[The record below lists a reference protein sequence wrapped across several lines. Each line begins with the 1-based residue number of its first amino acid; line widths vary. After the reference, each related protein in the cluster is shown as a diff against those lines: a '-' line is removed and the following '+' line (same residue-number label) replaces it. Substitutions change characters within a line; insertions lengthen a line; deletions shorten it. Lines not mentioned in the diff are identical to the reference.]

1 MKKAVLLM
9 FMGICMHWGLHAQKQ
24 LPNVPLKNLDGKT
37 VLASELSNDGKP
49 VIISFWATWC
59 KPCLNELAAFNDEFE
74 DWEEETGVKII
85 AISIDDAR
93 TSSRVKSLVYGND
106 WPFEV
111 YIDTNQELKRGLN
124 VLNVPH
130 TFVLNGKGEIVWQ
143 HATYNPGNEEE
154 VIEQVRQL
162 LN

>member
-1 MKKAVLLM
+1 M
-9 FMGICMHWGLHAQKQ
+9 FMGVFVHWGLQAQKK
-24 LPNVPLKNLDGKT
+24 LPNVPLKNLEGKT
-37 VLASELSNDGKP
+37 VLASELSNEGKP

-59 KPCLNELAAFNDEFE
+59 KPCLNELAAFNDEYE
-74 DWEEETGVKII
+74 DWVEETGVKII

-93 TSSRVKSLVYGND
+93 TSARVKSLVYGKN
-106 WPFEV
+106 WPFDV
-111 YIDTNQELKRGLN
+111 YIDANQELKRGLN

>member
-1 MKKAVLLM
+1 M
-9 FMGICMHWGLHAQKQ
+9 FIGICVHWGLHAQKK

-37 VLASELSNDGKP
+37 VLASELSNEGKP

-74 DWEEETGVKII
+74 DWVEETGVKII

-93 TSSRVKSLVYGND
+93 TSARVKSLVYGND